1 MPLGQHLR
9 ANQHIDGAA
18 VGAGQ
23 MLLKAARATR
33 GVGINAQYAQRL
45 AIGAAHGLQ
54 LLVQRLFQLLGSLA
68 HGAHV
73 LIPTIR
79 ACARNPHGI
88 PAMVTAQS
96 AVNLVEHPVG
106 AAMRTLAFPAT
117 ARAVQD
123 RRIPAAI
130 EQKQA
135 LLATQCALLH
145 RLEQRLAAHGAARLL
160 RHVDHTHRG
169 QSCRADA
176 LGHAQPQVT
185 AARIVLRNWPAVVP
199 ALQRRRSRTQQHG
212 CLHLA
217 RTVNGQIARR
227 IARAFL
233 LLVTGVMLLVDNDQ
247 AQPRNGRQHRHARA
261 QDNASLAGMGRQPPV
276 QALRGRHAAVQR
288 NPAL

>member
-1 MPLGQHLR
+1 
-9 ANQHIDGAA
+9 
-18 VGAGQ
+18 

-185 AARIVLRNWPAVVP
+185 AARIVLRCRRRRDGVRLVFELGQWFVLVGQVAPQGLCDLGVFILQRGQVFFRQPFALRQFFDA
-199 ALQRRRSRTQQHG
+199 ALQ
-212 CLHLA
+212 
-217 RTVNGQIARR
+217 
-227 IARAFL
+227 
-233 LLVTGVMLLVDNDQ
+233 
-247 AQPRNGRQHRHARA
+247 
-261 QDNASLAGMGRQPPV
+261 
-276 QALRGRHAAVQR
+276 
-288 NPAL
+288 